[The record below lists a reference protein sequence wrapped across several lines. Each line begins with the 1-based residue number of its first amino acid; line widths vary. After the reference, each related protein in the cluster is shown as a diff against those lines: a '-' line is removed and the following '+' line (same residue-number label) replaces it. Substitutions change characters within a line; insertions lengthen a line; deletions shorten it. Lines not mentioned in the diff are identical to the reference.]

1 MKLQGF
7 VGKGTGKLGASVWTV
22 RKGVQVV
29 REYTNKV
36 TNPNTPAQVGQRA
49 KFKLLTQLGAVV
61 AGDGMFFR
69 NISAGESM
77 RNAFMRANMPAVT
90 LSPTGDV
97 ALLNV
102 GEVVLTDGHTT
113 APTASFN
120 RTTGVLSVDLSAT
133 AMSDIMG
140 IGYAVITLP
149 DVGRVIGYSARAE
162 KAEGETTITAT
173 IVTGPTLMNKTNVL
187 VWGYRFADAAAR
199 AKYEAIAATE
209 TADVVSLEFNRMLRE
224 RLIEPT
230 QTALANPTQA

>member
-29 REYTNKV
+29 REYTDKV
-36 TNPNTPAQVGQRA
+36 SNPNTPAQVGQRA

-69 NISAGESM
+69 NLNSGESM
-77 RNAFMRANMPAVT
+77 RNAFMRANMGAVT

-113 APTASFN
+113 APSAFFN
-120 RTTGVLSVDLSAT
+120 RTSGIMSVDLSAA

-162 KAEGETTITAT
+162 KAEGDTTITAT
-173 IVTGPTLMNKTNVL
+173 IVAGPTLMNKTNVL

-224 RLIEPT
+224 GLIEPT
-230 QTALANPTQA
+230 QTVLANPTQA

>member
-1 MKLQGF
+1 MKLQGI

-36 TNPNTPAQVGQRA
+36 SNPNTPAQMGQRA

-69 NISAGESM
+69 NINSGESM

-102 GEVVLTDGHTT
+102 GAVVLTDGHTT
-113 APTASFN
+113 APSATFN
-120 RTTGVLSVDLSAT
+120 RTTGTLSVDLSAA

-149 DVGRVIGYSARAE
+149 EVGRVIGYSARAE
-162 KAEGETTITAT
+162 KAEGETAITAT
-173 IVTGPTLMNKTNVL
+173 IVAGSLMNKTSVL
-187 VWGYRFADAAAR
+187 IWGYRFADAAAR

-209 TADVVSLEFNRMLRE
+209 TADVVSLEFERMLRE
-224 RLIEPT
+224 GLIEPT
-230 QTALANPTQA
+230 QTAVANPTTA

>member
-7 VGKGTGKLGASVWTV
+7 VGKGSGKLGASVWTV
-22 RKGVQVV
+22 RKGIQVV
-29 REYTNKV
+29 REYTDKV

-69 NISAGESM
+69 NLNSGESM

-90 LSPTGDV
+90 LSPTGNV

-102 GEVVLTDGHTT
+102 GKVVLTDGHTT
-113 APTASFN
+113 APTATFN
-120 RTTGVLSVDLSAT
+120 RTTGILSVDLSAT

-173 IVTGPTLMNKTNVL
+173 IIAGPAMMNKTNVL

-199 AKYEAIAATE
+199 ARYEAIAATE

-224 RLIEPT
+224 GLIEPT
-230 QTALANPTQA
+230 QTIVANPTQA

>member
-1 MKLQGF
+1 MKLQGI
-7 VGKGTGKLGASVWTV
+7 VGKGTGKLGASVWAI
-22 RKGVQVV
+22 RKGVQIV
-29 REYTNKV
+29 REYTDKV
-36 TNPNTPAQVGQRA
+36 SNPNTPAQVGQRA

-69 NISAGESM
+69 NINPNESM

-113 APTASFN
+113 APSATFN
-120 RTTGVLSVDLSAT
+120 RTTGTMSVDLSAT

-149 DVGRVIGYSARAE
+149 EVGRVIGYSARAE

-173 IVTGPTLMNKTNVL
+173 IVTPPALMNKTNVL
-187 VWGYRFADAAAR
+187 IWGYRFADAAAR
-199 AKYEAIAATE
+199 AKYEAIAASE
-209 TADVVSLEFNRMLRE
+209 TADVVSLEFERMLRE
-224 RLIEPT
+224 GLIEPT
-230 QTALANPTQA
+230 QTNIANPTQA

>member
-7 VGKGTGKLGASVWTV
+7 VGKGSGKFGASVWTV

-29 REYTNKV
+29 REYTDKV

-49 KFKLLTQLGAVV
+49 KFKLLSQLGAVV
-61 AGDGMFFR
+61 AGEGMFFR
-69 NISAGESM
+69 NLNPGESM

-102 GEVVLTDGHTT
+102 DAVVLTDGHTT
-113 APTASFN
+113 APSATFN
-120 RTTGVLSVDLSAT
+120 RLTGALSVDVSAEG
-133 AMSDIMG
+133 MSDIVG

-149 DVGRVIGYSARAE
+149 EVGRVIGYSARVE
-162 KAEGETTITAT
+162 KAESATAITAT
-173 IVTGPTLMNKTNVL
+173 IFTPSSLMIKTNVL

-199 AKYEAIAATE
+199 ARYEAIAASE
-209 TADVVSLEFNRMLRE
+209 TADVVALEFNRMLRE
-224 RLIEPT
+224 GLIEPT
-230 QTALANPTQA
+230 QTVVANPTQA

>member
-7 VGKGTGKLGASVWTV
+7 VGKGSGKLGASVFTV
-22 RKGVQVV
+22 RKGVQIV
-29 REYTNKV
+29 REYTDKV
-36 TNPNTPAQVGQRA
+36 SNPNTPAQVGQRA

-69 NISAGESM
+69 YLNTGESM

-97 ALLNV
+97 ALLNL

-113 APTASFN
+113 APAATFN
-120 RTTGVLSVDLSAT
+120 RSTGALDVDVSDT

-140 IGYAVITLP
+140 IGYAVITMP
-149 DVGRVIGYSARAE
+149 KVGRVIGYSARAE
-162 KAEGETTITAT
+162 KVEGKTTITAT
-173 IVTGPTLMNKTNVL
+173 IVTGPSLMNFTNVL
-187 VWGYRFADAAAR
+187 VWGYRFTDAAAR
-199 AKYEAIAATE
+199 AKYETIAATE

-224 RLIEPT
+224 GLIEPT
-230 QTALANPTQA
+230 QTVVANPTQA

>member
-7 VGKGTGKLGASVWTV
+7 VGKGTGKLGASVWAI
-22 RKGVQVV
+22 RKGVQIV
-29 REYTNKV
+29 REYTDKV

-61 AGDGMFFR
+61 AGNGMFFR
-69 NISAGESM
+69 NLNAGESM
-77 RNAFMRANMPAVT
+77 RNAFMRANMGAVE

-102 GEVVLTDGHTT
+102 SEVALTDGHTT
-113 APTASFN
+113 APSATFN
-120 RTTGVLSVDLSAT
+120 RTSGVMSVDLSAA
-133 AMSDIMG
+133 AMADIMG

-162 KAEGETTITAT
+162 KAEGETAITAT
-173 IVTGPTLMNKTNVL
+173 IVAPATLMNKTNVL

-199 AKYEAIAATE
+199 AKYEAIAAAE
-209 TADVVSLEFNRMLRE
+209 TADVVALEFDRMLRE
-224 RLIEPT
+224 GLIEPT
-230 QTALANPTQA
+230 QTMMANPTQA

>member
-36 TNPNTPAQVGQRA
+36 SNPNTPAQVGQRA
-49 KFKLLTQLGAVV
+49 KFKLLSQLGAVV
-61 AGDGMFFR
+61 DGDGMFFR
-69 NISAGESM
+69 NINPGESM

-102 GEVVLTDGHTT
+102 GAVVLTDGHTT

-120 RTTGVLSVDLSAT
+120 RTAGTLSVDLSAN

-149 DVGRVIGYSARAE
+149 ELGRVIGYSARAE
-162 KAEGETTITAT
+162 KAEGATTITAT
-173 IVTGPTLMNKTNVL
+173 IVAGPALMNKTNVL

-199 AKYEAIAATE
+199 AKYEEIAASE

-224 RLIEPT
+224 GLIEPT
-230 QTALANPTQA
+230 QTVVANPTQA

>member
-36 TNPNTPAQVGQRA
+36 SNPNTPAQVGQRA

-69 NISAGESM
+69 NLNPGESM

-173 IVTGPTLMNKTNVL
+173 IIAGPSLMNKTNVL
-187 VWGYRFADAAAR
+187 IWGYRFADAAAR

-224 RLIEPT
+224 GLIEPT
-230 QTALANPTQA
+230 QTAVANPTQA

>member
-7 VGKGTGKLGASVWTV
+7 VGKGSGKLGASVWTV

-29 REYTNKV
+29 REYTDKV
-36 TNPNTPAQVGQRA
+36 SNPNTPAQVGQRA

-69 NISAGESM
+69 TNNSGESM
-77 RNAFMRANMPAVT
+77 RNAFMRANMPAVS
-90 LSPTGDV
+90 LSPTGNV

-102 GEVVLTDGHTT
+102 GAVVLTDGHTT
-113 APTASFN
+113 APNATFN
-120 RTTGVLSVDLSAT
+120 RTTGTLSVDLSSG

-149 DVGRVIGYSARAE
+149 EVGRVIGYSARAE
-162 KAEGETTITAT
+162 KAEGETAITAT
-173 IVTGPTLMNKTNVL
+173 IVTGPSLMNKTNVL

-199 AKYEAIAATE
+199 ARYEAIAAAE

-224 RLIEPT
+224 GLIEPT
-230 QTALANPTQA
+230 QTIVANPTQA

>member
-7 VGKGTGKLGASVWTV
+7 VGKGRGKLGASVWTV

-29 REYTNKV
+29 REYTDKV
-36 TNPNTPAQVGQRA
+36 SNPNTPAQVGQRA

-69 NISAGESM
+69 NLNSGESM

-113 APTASFN
+113 APSATFN
-120 RTTGVLSVDLSAT
+120 RTTGALTVDVSSD

-149 DVGRVIGYSARAE
+149 DVGRVIGYSTRAE
-162 KAEGETTITAT
+162 KAEGETSITAT
-173 IVTGPTLMNKTNVL
+173 IVAGPTLMNKTNVL
-187 VWGYRFADAAAR
+187 IWGYRFADAAAR

-209 TADVVSLEFNRMLRE
+209 TANVVSLEFNRMLRE
-224 RLIEPT
+224 GLIEPT
-230 QTALANPTQA
+230 QTAVANPTTA

>member
-7 VGKGTGKLGASVWTV
+7 VGKGTGKLGASVWAI

-29 REYTNKV
+29 REYTDKV
-36 TNPNTPAQVGQRA
+36 SNPNTPAQVGQRA

-69 NISAGESM
+69 NLNAGESM

-90 LSPTGDV
+90 LSPTGNV

-102 GEVVLTDGHTT
+102 GAVVLTDGHTT
-113 APTASFN
+113 APTATFN
-120 RTTGVLSVDLSAT
+120 RSTGVLSVDVSSD

-162 KAEGETTITAT
+162 KAKEATAITAT
-173 IVTGPTLMNKTNVL
+173 IVAGPTLMNKTNVL

-209 TADVVSLEFNRMLRE
+209 TADVVSLEFERMLRE
-224 RLIEPT
+224 GLIEPT
-230 QTALANPTQA
+230 QTVVANPTQA

>member
-7 VGKGTGKLGASVWTV
+7 VGKGTGKLGASVWAV
-22 RKGVQVV
+22 RKGVQIV
-29 REYTNKV
+29 REYTDKV
-36 TNPNTPAQVGQRA
+36 SNPNTPAQIGQRA

-69 NISAGESM
+69 NLNPGESM

-90 LSPTGDV
+90 LSPTGSV

-113 APTASFN
+113 APTATFN
-120 RTTGVLSVDLSAT
+120 RTTGILSVNLSDN

-149 DVGRVIGYSARAE
+149 ELGRVIGYSARAE

-173 IVTGPTLMNKTNVL
+173 IIAGPAMMNKTNVL

-199 AKYEAIAATE
+199 ARYEAIAATE

-224 RLIEPT
+224 GLIEPT
-230 QTALANPTQA
+230 QTVVANPTQA

>member
-7 VGKGTGKLGASVWTV
+7 VGKGTGKLGASVWAI
-22 RKGVQVV
+22 RKGVQIV
-29 REYTNKV
+29 REYTDKV

-61 AGDGMFFR
+61 AGNGMFFR
-69 NISAGESM
+69 NLNPGENM
-77 RNAFMRANMPAVT
+77 RNAFMRANMGAVT

-102 GEVVLTDGHTT
+102 SEVALTDGHTT
-113 APTASFN
+113 APSATFN
-120 RTTGVLSVDLSAT
+120 RTTGIMSVDLSAS

-149 DVGRVIGYSARAE
+149 DVGRVIGYSTRAE
-162 KAEGETTITAT
+162 KAEGETAIMVT
-173 IVTGPTLMNKTNVL
+173 IVAPSALMNKTNVL

-199 AKYEAIAATE
+199 AKYEAIAASE
-209 TADVVSLEFNRMLRE
+209 TADVVSLEFERMLRE
-224 RLIEPT
+224 GLIEPT
-230 QTALANPTQA
+230 QTIMANPTQA

>member
-29 REYTNKV
+29 REYTDKV

-49 KFKLLTQLGAVV
+49 KFKLLTQLSAVV
-61 AGDGMFFR
+61 AGAGMFFR
-69 NISAGESM
+69 NLNAGESM
-77 RNAFMRANMPAVT
+77 RNAFMRANMGAVT

-102 GEVVLTDGHTT
+102 SEVVLTDGHTT
-113 APTASFN
+113 APAATFN
-120 RTTGVLSVDLSAT
+120 RTTGALSVDVSAA

-149 DVGRVIGYSARAE
+149 DVGRVIGYSTRAE
-162 KAEGETTITAT
+162 KGEGQTAITAT
-173 IVTGPTLMNKTNVL
+173 IVAPSALMNKTNVL
-187 VWGYRFADAAAR
+187 VWGYRFADEAAR
-199 AKYEAIAATE
+199 AKYESIAAAE
-209 TADVVSLEFNRMLRE
+209 TANVVSLEFDRMLRE
-224 RLIEPT
+224 GLIEPT
-230 QTALANPTQA
+230 QTIMANPTQA